1 MKPAKKI
8 FSALLLAAAGLLIAV
23 SYPAAGPEERQ
34 YKMNDNEAGTKNTAI
49 ATFAGGCFWC
59 MEPPFEKLEG
69 VISVTSGYAGGS
81 EENPSYEEVASGQT
95 GHVEAVQIEYD
106 PETISYD
113 RLLEVYWQQIDP
125 TDAGGSFV
133 DRGRQYTSVIFYHN
147 EVQKKHAQQSRLAVS
162 ESGLFEKPI
171 VTEIRPFTTFYTAEQ
186 YHQDYYKE
194 KPLRYKF
201 YRYNS
206 GRDGF
211 IEKHWGNPD
220 TPDPFGDSENSRN
233 YEKPDPSELRERL
246 SDLQYRVT
254 QEDATERA
262 FENEYWDNK
271 EPGIY
276 VDIVSGEP
284 LFASVDKFD
293 SGTGWP
299 SFTRPIEPD
308 AVVERTDKG
317 FFTTRTEVRSRHAD
331 SHLGHVFDD
340 GPPPTGKRYCINS
353 AALRFVHSE
362 NLEKQGYGLYEK
374 LFDQE

>member
-1 MKPAKKI
+1 
-8 FSALLLAAAGLLIAV
+8 
-23 SYPAAGPEERQ
+23 
-34 YKMNDNEAGTKNTAI
+34 MNDNESGKRTLET

-69 VISVTSGYAGGS
+69 VVSVTSGYAGGT
-81 EENPSYEEVASGQT
+81 EENPSYEEVAGGKT
-95 GHVEAVQIEYD
+95 GHMEAVQIEFD
-106 PETISYD
+106 PRIISFD

-133 DRGRQYTSVIFYHN
+133 DRGPQYRSAIFYHDN
-147 EVQKKHAQQSRLAVS
+147 TQKKLAEKS
-162 ESGLFEKPI
+162 LRELSDSGLFKKPI
-171 VTEIRPFTTFYTAEQ
+171 ATEIRPFKTFYKAEE

-194 KPLRYKF
+194 KALRYKF

-206 GRDGF
+206 GRDQF
-211 IEKHWGNPD
+211 IEKHWKNPD
-220 TPDPFGDSENSRN
+220 SQNPFRKTGSSRK
-233 YEKPDPSELRERL
+233 YEKPGPGELREQL
-246 SDLQYRVT
+246 SDIQYRVT

-262 FENEYWDNK
+262 FENEYWDHK

-299 SFTRPIEPD
+299 SFTRPIHSD
-308 AVVERTDKG
+308 AVVEKTDKS
-317 FFTTRTEVRSRHAD
+317 FFTTRTEVRSRYAD

-340 GPPPTGKRYCINS
+340 GPAPTGKRYCINS
-353 AALRFVHSE
+353 AALRFVHE
-362 NLEKQGYGLYEK
+362 KDLEKQGYGQYRK
-374 LFDQE
+374 LFDSR

>member
-1 MKPAKKI
+1 
-8 FSALLLAAAGLLIAV
+8 
-23 SYPAAGPEERQ
+23 
-34 YKMNDNEAGTKNTAI
+34 MNDNEAGTQNPGV

-69 VISVTSGYAGGS
+69 VISVTSGYAGGN

-106 PETISYD
+106 PGTISYD

-125 TDAGGSFV
+125 TDSGGSFV
-133 DRGRQYTSVIFYHN
+133 DRGPQYRSVIFYHD
-147 EVQKKHAQQSRLAVS
+147 EEQKKHAEQSRLAVS
-162 ESGLFEKPI
+162 ESGLFEKP
-171 VTEIRPFTTFYTAEQ
+171 VATEIMPFTTFYKAEQ
-186 YHQDYYKE
+186 YHQDYYKQ

-211 IEKHWGNPD
+211 IEKHWENPEA
-220 TPDPFGDSENSRN
+220 PDPFGESGNSRN
-233 YEKPDPSELRERL
+233 YEKPGLSKLRQRL

-262 FENEYWDNK
+262 FENEYWDHK

-340 GPPPTGKRYCINS
+340 GPPPAGKRYCINS
-353 AALRFVHSE
+353 AALRFVHAE
-362 NLEKQGYGLYEK
+362 NLEKEGYGLYMK
-374 LFDQE
+374 LFEQE